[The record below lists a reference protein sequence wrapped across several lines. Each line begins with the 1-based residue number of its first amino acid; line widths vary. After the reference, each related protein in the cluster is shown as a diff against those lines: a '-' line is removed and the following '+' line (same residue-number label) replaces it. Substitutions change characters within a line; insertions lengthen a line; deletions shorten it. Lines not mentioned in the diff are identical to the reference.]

1 MRWLMYAAV
10 VLATAVTGAAD
21 IAERPVAGTLEG
33 VDGFRKP
40 GGEVTE
46 VVPGFLWL
54 EAEDF
59 ANYGAWKLDTQFVHT
74 MGSGYLLAVGLCE
87 PIADASTKVTLR
99 KAGRYRVWLRTLDW
113 LPEFSP
119 GKFTIEVNGVRSGAT
134 LGASGKERWSWE
146 NAGEFKLSEGDNTLV
161 LKDLSG
167 AFGRCDAL
175 ILTTDTQY
183 RPPDDYAATRRER
196 ARLSG
201 ISYEPEDGGNFDVIV
216 VGAGTA
222 GCSAAIAA
230 ARLGA
235 RTALIQDRPVL
246 GGNASIELGVGTDGA
261 SVSKANARET
271 GIVEEGN
278 LIRVKKGQHK
288 MSAAFQE
295 LADAEPN
302 LTVFYNSR
310 VINAEKPSGQSI
322 SAVIAVNTLTLRHKR
337 FSGKMFVDCTGDG
350 WVGFYAGAEY
360 RFGREASGEF
370 GESAA
375 PEQADSITMSGCI
388 MGNLTCGYRAQDAG
402 RPVDYT
408 APPWAVTLLPPD
420 EFHRKPR
427 GFKSGQW
434 WLEHPGT
441 FNDLEEPERCRD
453 ELIRIVFAYWEWVK
467 KHSEYRDE
475 ARTYHLTYVPY
486 IDARRETRRL
496 VGDYILKQQDAEA
509 GTLFP
514 DRIGYGGWSLDVHH
528 PKGIHSGKEGPYD
541 FDGRVPLY
549 SVPFRSLYSRN
560 IDNLLFGG
568 RNISVTH
575 IALGTVRVQATLAV
589 LGQASGTAAAM
600 CVAKSVTPRTIA
612 QRHITE
618 LQQQLLKDDCYI
630 PELKNEDPADL
641 ARSAAVTASSTSTY
655 TIFDKSSYKLDQTR
669 HPLNMERAV
678 MFRRGINASVG
689 EMWALLVNT
698 TDQPVKVR
706 MHLRGSGANEDFS
719 ATQDIAAVEVP
730 LAPGRRYVK
739 FAFNRDVADP
749 FIWFYMPRT
758 AGVEWELK
766 KSARI
771 EGCRAYGSAA
781 AGTWTV
787 VPSQQYAAYLNPGIR
802 IEENYRPESV
812 IDGVARIVGSVK
824 HCWVSD
830 PEQPLPQWIELDFGK
845 PVEIGSVR
853 LTFDTELNARFP
865 EPPVP
870 KECVKEYRVAVLEGA
885 QWRDVAVV
893 RENFMRHR
901 VHDFPKVRTAKVRL
915 TVEATNGDPSARVFE
930 MRVY

>member
-1 MRWLMYAAV
+1 MKWLWCAAM
-10 VLATAVTGAAD
+10 LCTAVSAGAAD
-21 IAERPVAGTLEG
+21 RSERPVAGTLEG

-40 GGEVTE
+40 AAEVKA

-59 ANYGAWKLDTQFVHT
+59 DSYGAWKLDTQFVHT
-74 MGSGYLLAVGLCE
+74 MGSGYLLAVGVCE
-87 PIADASTKVTLR
+87 PIADASATVTLAR
-99 KAGRYRVWLRTLDW
+99 AGTYRVWLRTLDW

-119 GKFTIEVNGVRSGAT
+119 GKFTVAVNGVRSGTT
-134 LGASGKERWSWE
+134 LGASGKEKWSWE
-146 NAGEFKLSEGDNTLV
+146 NAGDFQLRKGDNTLA
-161 LKDLSG
+161 LQDLSG
-167 AFGRCDAL
+167 AFGRCDAIL
-175 ILTTDTQY
+175 LTTDMQY

-196 ARLSG
+196 ARLSAL
-201 ISYEPEDGGNFDVIV
+201 SYEPEEGGAFDVIV

-230 ARLGA
+230 ARMGA

-261 SVSKANARET
+261 SVSKPNARET

-310 VINAEKPSGQSI
+310 VIAAEKQEARSI
-322 SAVIAVNTLTLRHKR
+322 RSVIAVNTLTLRHKR
-337 FSGKMFVDCTGDG
+337 FSGRMFVDCTGDG
-350 WVGFYAGAEY
+350 WVGYYAGADY
-360 RFGREASGEF
+360 RFGREARSEF

-375 PEQADSITMSGCI
+375 PEQADAITMSGCI

-408 APPWAVTLLPPD
+408 APPWAVKLLPPE

-467 KHSEYRDE
+467 KHSEYRDQ
-475 ARTYHLTYVPY
+475 ARNYQLTYVPY

-496 VGDYILKQQDAEA
+496 VGDYIMTQQDAEA
-509 GTLFP
+509 GTMFP

-528 PKGIHSGKEGPYD
+528 PEGIHSGKEGPYD

-568 RNISVTH
+568 RNLSVTH

-600 CVAKSVTPRTIA
+600 GIARRVSPRTIA

-630 PELKNEDPADL
+630 PELKNEDPSDL
-641 ARSAAVTASSTSTY
+641 ARSAKLRASSIRTY
-655 TIFDKSSYKLDQTR
+655 DLFDKSSYKLDQTR
-669 HPLNMERAV
+669 HPLNLDRAV
-678 MFRRGINASVG
+678 MFRRGIDEHIG
-689 EMWALLVNT
+689 ELWALLVNT
-698 TDQPVKVR
+698 TDRPVAVR

-719 ATQDIAAVEVP
+719 SARDIATAEVS

-739 FAFNRDVADP
+739 FAFNRSVADP
-749 FIWFYMPRT
+749 FIWFYLPKT
-758 AGVEWELK
+758 AGIEWELK

-781 AGTWTV
+781 AGSWTV

-802 IEENYRPESV
+802 VAVNYAPESV
-812 IDGVARIVGSVK
+812 TDGVARIVGGTK
-824 HCWVSD
+824 HCWASD
-830 PEQPLPQWIELDFGK
+830 QEQPMPQWIELDFDR

-865 EPPVP
+865 EAPVP
-870 KECVKEYRVAVLEGA
+870 KECVRDYRVAVWNGE
-885 QWRDVAVV
+885 QWTDVAVV
-893 RENFMRHR
+893 KENYMRHR
-901 VHDFPKVRTAKVRL
+901 VHNFARVRAAKVRL

-930 MRVY
+930 IRVY